1 MKLSMNSYLALKKL
15 LTMPPITIAFYDTK
29 PYDREYF
36 GRAAES
42 ADATLHYHDF
52 RLTSDT
58 VSSAQSADAVCVFVN
73 DRLDRECLTML
84 AALGVK
90 MVALRCA
97 GFNNVDRLAAAELGL
112 TVVRVPAY
120 SPHAVAEH
128 TVALLL
134 ALNRKIHRAYNRVR
148 EQNFSLSGLVG
159 FDLHG
164 KTVGIIGTGKI
175 GRVTAQIFRGFG
187 CRILAHD
194 PHPMDEW
201 AAEHSIIYTDVEALL
216 SDSDVVSL
224 HLPLTAGT
232 HYLLN
237 AGTIALMKP
246 GAYLVNTSRGKL
258 VDSSAVIEALKTGHL
273 GGVALDVYEEEEGI
287 FFEDHSC
294 TVLQDDELARL
305 MIFPN
310 VLITAHQA
318 FLTHEALS
326 EIARVTMDSISR
338 FRNGAPAVAA
348 CVVQG
353 AFLNAKLYS

>member
-1 MKLSMNSYLALKKL
+1 MK
-15 LTMPPITIAFYDTK
+15 TIITSFYDTK
-29 PYDREYF
+29 PYDRDYF
-36 GRAAES
+36 GS
-42 ADATLHYHDF
+42 ATKGSDIVLRHHDF
-52 RLTSDT
+52 RLTADT
-58 VSSAQSADAVCVFVN
+58 ARSAEGAGAVCVFVN
-73 DRLDRECLTML
+73 DRLDRACLTTL

-90 MVALRCA
+90 LVALRCA
-97 GFNNVDRLAAAELGL
+97 GFNNVDRAAAAELGL

-164 KTVGIIGTGKI
+164 KTVGLVGTGKI
-175 GRVTAQIFRGFG
+175 GRITAQIFRGFG
-187 CRILAHD
+187 CSVLAHD
-194 PHPMDEW
+194 PVPAAEW
-201 AAEHSIIYTDVEALL
+201 AVTNDIAYTSLDTLL
-216 SDSDVVSL
+216 AQSDVVSL
-224 HLPLTAGT
+224 HLPLTPQT

-237 AGTIALMKP
+237 EASISRMKP

-258 VDSSAVIEALKTGHL
+258 VESAALIKALKSGQL

-287 FFEDHSC
+287 FFEDH
-294 TVLQDDELARL
+294 TGAVLQDDELARL
-305 MIFPN
+305 MSFPN

-326 EIARVTMDSISR
+326 EITRVTLDSISR
-338 FRNGAPAVAA
+338 FRDGHEPVAER
-348 CVVQG
+348 VV
-353 AFLNAKLYS
+353 A